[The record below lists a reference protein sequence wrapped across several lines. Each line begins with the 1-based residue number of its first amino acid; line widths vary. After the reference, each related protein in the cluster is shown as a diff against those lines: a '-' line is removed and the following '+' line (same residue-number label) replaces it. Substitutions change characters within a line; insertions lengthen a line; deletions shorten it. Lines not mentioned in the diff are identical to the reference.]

1 MTKTIKEEEEYEE
14 EVTIK
19 KPNNNI
25 KSQVG
30 QSQTSQRSQGSKKA
44 NDMVGQK
51 SIAYYFIFVCIINI
65 IFFGAN

>member
-1 MTKTIKEEEEYEE
+1 MTKTIYEEVEYEE

-25 KSQVG
+25 KSQAG

-51 SIAYYFIFVCIINI
+51 SLSY
-65 IFFGAN
+65 